1 MDVNA
6 AGAQADFAGF
16 AATLT
21 QNRAQ
26 ERCGCQRGKSAGRLG
41 RFRCHVDTESGMGAL
56 WLSTRQEQSPMSP
69 ISLTQNRPPTGET
82 RSKCAGDGPDGIMR
96 KRSPQ
101 TASLRL
107 SLPMRKLPS
116 PQASSRK
123 RKSVCSVSTVTRFGM
138 AITSRNWRTPRREPT
153 PSMGVSILRI
163 HRARATDS
171 MASRNRGSG
180 KSNAA
185 VNPQKTAQS

>member
-1 MDVNA
+1 MAVNA
-6 AGAQADFAGF
+6 AVAQPDFDDF

-21 QNRAQ
+21 R
-26 ERCGCQRGKSAGRLG
+26 
-41 RFRCHVDTESGMGAL
+41 
-56 WLSTRQEQSPMSP
+56 
-69 ISLTQNRPPTGET
+69 NRPPTGEI
-82 RSKCAGDGPDGIMR
+82 RKCAGDGPDGIMR

-171 MASRNRGSG
+171 MTSRNRGSG
-180 KSNAA
+180 KNNAA
-185 VNPQKTAQS
+185 VKPQKNCTIVKNRKKTCETTLSFHRFLEEWEIVFTLLP

>member
-1 MDVNA
+1 MRGDVTLP
-6 AGAQADFAGF
+6 QADWGDF

-21 QNRAQ
+21 RNRAQ
-26 ERCGCQRGKSAGRLG
+26 GRCGRQRGKSKARCR
-41 RFRCHVDTESGMGAL
+41 RFRCHVDTESGTGAL
-56 WLSTRQEQSPMSP
+56 WLSTRQERSPISP
-69 ISLTQNRPPTGET
+69 ISLTQNRPPTGEI
-82 RSKCAGDGPDGIMR
+82 RKCAGDGPDGIMR

-116 PQASSRK
+116 PQANSRK

-153 PSMGVSILRI
+153 PSMGVSILCI

-171 MASRNRGSG
+171 MTSRNQGSG